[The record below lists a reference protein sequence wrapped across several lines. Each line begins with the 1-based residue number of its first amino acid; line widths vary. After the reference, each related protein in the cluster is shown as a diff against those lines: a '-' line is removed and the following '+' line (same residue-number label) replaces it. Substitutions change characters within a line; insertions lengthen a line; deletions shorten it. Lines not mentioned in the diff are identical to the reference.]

1 VVTTTVSTL
10 RDARTVGPRAA
21 VARLTTP
28 RQLRVASVSIVVL
41 ALFAGLVS
49 ALAVAERQ
57 SATSSAWRSSEPL
70 LVTAQDI
77 DTSLADADTTAAES
91 FLQGN
96 VVPAALQSQ
105 YQSDLGRASSDV
117 DVAAQKAGSDPALA
131 TSLRTISTELPV
143 YAGIIQQAN
152 VNERQA
158 FYPLAAA
165 YLSEANNLMRTSL
178 LPAAAQ
184 VYSTEARRLQG
195 DQDRA
200 VSPWLAVL
208 AILALVALLA
218 ALIAAQYRLSRH
230 FRRTWNVALVVAT
243 ILVLVLGTWGIVAL
257 TIQGNRVSNA
267 MADGSHPVSTFTQG
281 RILALRARA
290 DDELTLLTRDSDRT
304 FQRDYTT
311 TAAALHSLLAFGD
324 TAGVVTPTV
333 RAELAGVRSDF
344 ESYQRLHGQ
353 ISKADQRG
361 DLAEAVRLA
370 SGAAGNMLPAVS
382 SSLDGAL
389 SDGIETSQTT
399 FVSSTSTAD
408 ADLDGLVWGLAVGS
422 VLVGVLVLVGFQ
434 PRIEEYR

>member
-10 RDARTVGPRAA
+10 RDASTVGPRVA

-28 RQLRVASVSIVVL
+28 RQLRIASVSIVVL

-77 DTSLADADTTAAES
+77 DTSLADADTTAAAS

-96 VVPAALQSQ
+96 VEPAALQSQ

-117 DVAAQKAGSDPALA
+117 AVAAQKAGSDPELA

-165 YLSEANNLMRTSL
+165 YLSEANSLMRTFL

-195 DQDRA
+195 DQNRA

-208 AILALVALLA
+208 AILVLVALVA
-218 ALIAAQYRLSRH
+218 ALIAAQFRLSRH
-230 FRRTWNVALVVAT
+230 FRRTWNVALAGAT

-257 TIQGNRVSNA
+257 TIQGNGVSNA
-267 MADGSHPVSTFTQG
+267 VADGSRPLSTFTQG

-304 FQRDYTT
+304 FQGDYTT
-311 TAAALHSLLAFGD
+311 TAAALHSLLAFED

-333 RAELAGVRSDF
+333 RAELASARSDF

-353 ISKADQRG
+353 ISKADQQG

-370 SGAAGNMLPAVS
+370 SGTAGNMLPAVS

-389 SDGIETSQTT
+389 SDGIDTSQTT
-399 FVSSTSTAD
+399 FVSSTSNAD
-408 ADLDGLVWGLAVGS
+408 ADFDGLVWGLAVGS
-422 VLVGVLVLVGFQ
+422 VLVGVLVLVGFH